1 MRAFNW
7 GSQEGEDKHGTRLGT
22 PDTGYTLAEA
32 EICNVLE
39 HKENLNKSFQSFR
52 FLDTYSLKAKAIL
65 DLLKWS
71 VINIAPLTLNS
82 VCNAFD
88 GLMGR

>member
-39 HKENLNKSFQSFR
+39 HKDKLNKSFVIQIFGHLQFEGESHFRPHEMACNKFCSF
-52 FLDTYSLKAKAIL
+52 
-65 DLLKWS
+65 
-71 VINIAPLTLNS
+71 NLTLS
-82 VCNAFD
+82 SQFAMR
-88 GLMGR
+88 LMV